1 MQLRFQTAVRA
12 EDSPAQKWPETSCA
26 VHTNLISSKCHGGS
40 RCSHWLWYQ
49 ALQICGSGRMEV
61 ERSFFF
67 LNLGSV
73 YVGHNGCWP
82 WGRVDT
88 GPWNPIPCMS
98 DTVKASASSFNISQ
112 YTSHTRFSSFFT
124 SSHPPVHS
132 LLYLI
137 TSSSMPIYSQS
148 PSPITSLLFHHFPP
162 SHFPLICL
170 PIRASLH
177 SSPKFFFFLSFSL
190 TFISPTS
197 SCLYLS
203 IIDDSIH
210 KCVLIGWTPRSKVTV
225 GKD

>member
-1 MQLRFQTAVRA
+1 MDKCNSVSRQPSEQKTRQLRSGPKHHVQSIQISFQANVMEEADVVTDCGIRLCRFVALA
-12 EDSPAQKWPETSCA
+12 EWRWKE
-26 VHTNLISSKCHGGS
+26 G
-40 RCSHWLWYQ
+40 
-49 ALQICGSGRMEV
+49 
-61 ERSFFF
+61 FFF

-112 YTSHTRFSSFFT
+112 YTPHTRFSSFFT

-177 SSPKFFFFLSFSL
+177 SSPNIFF
-190 TFISPTS
+190 
-197 SCLYLS
+197 
-203 IIDDSIH
+203 
-210 KCVLIGWTPRSKVTV
+210 
-225 GKD
+225 